1 MTSAADKIRASAE
14 RARMQV
20 ATQPQPGEEHEPV
33 AAAPATRVQ
42 EEKPRKPA
50 VRAVPVIAPRQK
62 DIRKNVDLSPDQ
74 NDRLG
79 DWQRAAARELGVARV
94 TAQDVLVALVE
105 RLLADPDLSEQVK
118 KDLHNTRF

>member
-1 MTSAADKIRASAE
+1 MTSAADRIRAGAA
-14 RARMQV
+14 RARV
-20 ATQPQPGEEHEPV
+20 HPVEQPQPGEEQES
-33 AAAPATRVQ
+33 AATAPAKVQ
-42 EEKPRKPA
+42 DETHRNPA

>member
-1 MTSAADKIRASAE
+1 MTSAKDRIRAGAE
-14 RARMQV
+14 RARMQ
-20 ATQPQPGEEHEPV
+20 ASAHPQPGEEQEPV
-33 AAAPATRVQ
+33 VAAPATRVH
-42 EEKPRKPA
+42 EEKPRKAA

-118 KDLHNTRF
+118 KDLHNTRL

>member
-1 MTSAADKIRASAE
+1 MTSAKDRIRMGAE
-14 RARMQV
+14 RARMQ
-20 ATQPQPGEEHEPV
+20 AAAQPQPGEEQEPAV
-33 AAAPATRVQ
+33 ATPAARVH
-42 EEKPRKPA
+42 EEKPRKAA

>member
-1 MTSAADKIRASAE
+1 MTSAADRIRASAE
-14 RARMQV
+14 RARRPV
-20 ATQPQPGEEHEPV
+20 AAQPQPEEEQEPV
-33 AAAPATRVQ
+33 VAAPAARVH
-42 EEKPRKPA
+42 EDKPRKPA

>member
-1 MTSAADKIRASAE
+1 MTSAKDRIRMGAE
-14 RARMQV
+14 RARMQ
-20 ATQPQPGEEHEPV
+20 AAAQPQPEEEQEPV
-33 AAAPATRVQ
+33 VSAPAARVH
-42 EEKPRKPA
+42 EEKPRKAA
-50 VRAVPVIAPRQK
+50 VRAVPVIPPRQK